1 MPLAQITLAQLQS
14 FLLWAGLLNYAVL
27 LVAFFAW
34 ALAGDTL
41 YRLHARWFPI
51 DRTQA
56 HAAVYLMLGLYKLGI
71 WLLFLIPWLVLRI
84 MFNGAT
90 P

>member
-1 MPLAQITLAQLQS
+1 MMTLAQLQS
-14 FLLWAGLLNYAVL
+14 FLLWGAALNYAVL
-27 LVAFFAW
+27 LLAFAAW
-34 ALAGDTL
+34 TLAGDAL

-51 DRTQA
+51 ERAQC

-71 WLLFLIPWLVLRI
+71 WLLFVTPWIAVCIVRSQA
-84 MFNGAT
+84 GT